1 MKTLLLLLL
10 ALLFVSC
17 DKVTSKHTAVVP
29 KDSVA
34 PKLTLLGEKNITLAL
49 HSDYKEFGA
58 KAIDDYDGDISDKI
72 TTIGRVDSDHVGN
85 YTIQYQ
91 VSDKADNNATT
102 TREVRVTTFAN
113 ARLGALGGAT
123 VRIYRFESD
132 SNKTLIWQEKSSE
145 NFKLE
150 KIGLFDTHADKLN
163 SNALYLIELS
173 GGEDFDKNNNGIKDS
188 NNSQNSGILRAI
200 VTRDDLTNLAQNLNI
215 TALSEIIYEE
225 ALPILKKNYSKEALL
240 STRDSIATS
249 FLKDINGDGVVDYSD
264 ILLFNP
270 ARDQSKLLG
279 ELHNNYNRYADI
291 IRDGKIPILN
301 SSAKVANIPTYGFAR
316 DITQN
321 SDGTKLYIAD
331 GKSGITIIDKATN
344 RVISNIKTKD
354 FARHIT
360 LSTDESLAY
369 VADSKAG
376 LTVVDIAN
384 KQIVANIPT
393 YDLNSTG
400 DHDARYI
407 LMAQDESK
415 LYLAASKSGVLSFD
429 ISNPRA
435 PRLVGAYDSQD
446 IAYNMKL
453 SNDEKVLFIADG
465 KTGLIAIDTESNST
479 LGIFNTYGNA
489 NGVTLS
495 KDESKAYIA
504 DGYKGLVIVNISDP
518 TNINYL
524 EHIDTPDFATAVK
537 LNKNE
542 TKAYIAD
549 RKSNIQIVNLE
560 SDTHSIIKS
569 LSTPY
574 RTYAIM
580 LTESEDS
587 LYAATG
593 SNGVELITLHTLPNP
608 LIVNTIASDYK
619 AYRVLLKDNT
629 EYTAQGKAG
638 LQIVDIKDIYNPQI
652 KSTFDTNG
660 FTMDIAI
667 DGNTTYLADGYK
679 GVKKLDTSDPENP
692 VLIDDFDTN
701 GFTSSLQ
708 LVPNSN
714 LLIISDGTRGIKLF
728 DKYTL
733 TLLDT
738 LLPSEKPL
746 DITVTKDGKTA
757 YAALGKGG
765 VMVIEI
771 ETDSLKQKSIIETEN
786 YIKHIT
792 LDNDRAYLSGA
803 DSKLLILNLANSSIT
818 KSISVGDFAYSA
830 TVDSGYIYVANA
842 KDGLIML
849 DKKGD
854 HQLGKINCQGAVRDI
869 AIKDGALFVASSER
883 GVAIIDTTLLHQ

>member
-10 ALLFVSC
+10 TLLFVSC
-17 DKVTSKHTAVVP
+17 DKVTAKHTVVAP

-58 KAIDDYDGDISDKI
+58 KAIDDYDGDISNKI

-85 YTIQYQ
+85 YTIRYQ
-91 VSDKADNNATT
+91 VSDKADNNATAI
-102 TREVRVTTFAN
+102 REVRVTTFAN
-113 ARLGALGGAT
+113 AKLGALGDAT
-123 VRIYRFESD
+123 VRIYKFESD
-132 SNKTLIWQEKSSE
+132 GNKTLIWQEKSSE

-150 KIGLFDTHADKLN
+150 NTGLFDTHADKLDN
-163 SNALYLIELS
+163 NTLYLIEIS
-173 GGEDFDKNNNGIKDS
+173 GGKDFDKNNNGIKDS

-200 VTRDDLTNLAQNLNI
+200 VTREDLTNLAQNLNV

-225 ALPILKKNYSKEALL
+225 ALPILKKNYSKETLL
-240 STRDSIATS
+240 SARDSIATS
-249 FLKDINGDGVVDYSD
+249 LLKDINGDGVVDYSD

-270 ARDQSKLLG
+270 VRDQNKLLG
-279 ELHNNYNRYADI
+279 ELHNNYNRYANI
-291 IRDGKIPILN
+291 LRNGKLPILN
-301 SSAKVANIPTYGFAR
+301 SSARVAHIPTYGFAR

-331 GKSGITIIDKATN
+331 GNSGITIIEKATN

-360 LSTDESLAY
+360 LSADESLAY

-376 LTVVDIAN
+376 LTVVDIVN
-384 KQIVANIPT
+384 KQIIANIPT
-393 YDLNSTG
+393 YDANSTG
-400 DHDARYI
+400 DHDARYT
-407 LMAQDESK
+407 LMAQSESK

-435 PRLVGAYDSQD
+435 PKLIGVYNSPD
-446 IAYNMKL
+446 IAYNIKL

-465 KTGLIAIDTESNST
+465 KTGLVAVDTESNST
-479 LGIFNTYGNA
+479 LGTFNTYGDA

-504 DGYKGLVIVNISDP
+504 DGYKGLVIVDISAPD
-518 TNINYL
+518 NMNYL
-524 EHIDTPDFATAVK
+524 EHIDTPDFATAVR
-537 LNKNE
+537 LNKRE
-542 TKAYIAD
+542 TRAYIAD
-549 RKSNIQIVNLE
+549 RKSNIQIVDLE

-569 LSTPY
+569 LPTPY

-580 LTESEDS
+580 LTEGEDS

-593 SNGVELITLHTLPNP
+593 SNGVELITLNTLPNP
-608 LIVNTIASDYK
+608 LIVNTIASNYK
-619 AYRVLLKDNT
+619 AYRVLFKGNT
-629 EYTAQGKAG
+629 AYIAQGKAG
-638 LQIVDIKDIYNPQI
+638 LQIVDTSNIYNPQI

-667 DGNTTYLADGYK
+667 DGNTTYIADGYR
-679 GVKKLDTSDPENP
+679 GVKKLDTSDPKNP
-692 VLIDDFDTN
+692 ILIDDFDTN

-708 LVPNSN
+708 LVPNTN
-714 LLIISDGTRGIKLF
+714 LIILSDGTKGIKLF
-728 DKYTL
+728 DKNTL

-738 LLPSEKPL
+738 LLPEEKPL
-746 DITVTKDGKTA
+746 DITVKEDGKTA

-765 VMVIEI
+765 VMVIGI
-771 ETDSLKQKSIIETEN
+771 ETNSLKQKSIISSEN

-792 LDNDRAYLSGA
+792 LDNDRAYLSGS
-803 DSKLLILNLANSSIT
+803 DSQLLIFNSATNSIT
-818 KSISVGDFAYSA
+818 ENIPVGDFAYSVA
-830 TVDSGYIYVANA
+830 VDNRYIYVANA
-842 KDGLIML
+842 KDGLMIL
-849 DKKGD
+849 DRKS
-854 HQLGKINCQGAVRDI
+854 HQQIGNINCQGDVRDI
-869 AIKDGALFVASSER
+869 AIKDGILFVASSEN
-883 GVAIIDTTLLHQ
+883 GTTIVDTTLLNQ